1 MRQLQLEIPFKNQV
15 KLTEKDR
22 GQHHV
27 DVGASNSKKHD
38 VVLTPDI
45 DVVEPIVMDAR
56 AAVVGLQLFVY
67 EVKARD

>member
-22 GQHHV
+22 DQHHV
-27 DVGASNSKKHD
+27 NVDASNSKKHD